1 MPVPAP
7 APIPVPVPV
16 PIHELVL
23 VAVHE
28 PVTIPTLQCCAYLPV
43 MDYKWHK
50 FAGRAFLKDSLAY
63 ITFVIF
69 YACVTAVNAAYSAEM
84 CSIGALGRAG
94 GGAYSGEMC
103 SIGALGRAGWHYVA
117 VCVGGRHRWA
127 RAGRATV
134 GLMLPRARSLAV
146 AGEGHRGAHTFSGAH
161 TFQCSQVFL
170 V

>member
-1 MPVPAP
+1 
-7 APIPVPVPV
+7 
-16 PIHELVL
+16 
-23 VAVHE
+23 
-28 PVTIPTLQCCAYLPV
+28 

-69 YACVTAVNAAYSAEM
+69 YACVTAVNAAYSA
-84 CSIGALGRAG
+84 
-94 GGAYSGEMC
+94 EMC